1 MFSILLQDW
10 MRVVSNDS
18 KVLTVVNRKRV
29 EKGYRL
35 LQGDNL
41 RALFLTLIQSM
52 EEILK
57 DLESLMG
64 QSRMEFPRLYFI
76 SNEELVEVLG
86 ISRNPKALQEC
97 AMKIFPGIQNLSYS
111 LPTGIASMNTTLD
124 FALNGKYY
132 KIYFSSFT
140 SGCL

>member
-1 MFSILLQDW
+1 

-18 KVLTVVNRKRV
+18 KVLTVVNRKRG

-41 RALFLTLIQSM
+41 RTLFLGLIQSK

-57 DLESLMG
+57 DLETLMG
-64 QSRMEFPRLYFI
+64 LSRMEFPRLYFI

-86 ISRNPKALQEC
+86 ISRNPKALQDC
-97 AMKIFPGIQNLSYS
+97 AMKVFPGIQDLSYA
-111 LPTGIASMNTTLD
+111 LPSGIASMNTNLD
-124 FALNGKYY
+124 FALNGKD
-132 KIYFSSFT
+132 
-140 SGCL
+140 CLSK

>member
-1 MFSILLQDW
+1 
-10 MRVVSNDS
+10 MRVVANDS
-18 KVLTVVNRKRV
+18 KVLTVVNRKRG

-41 RALFLTLIQSM
+41 RTLFLGLIQLQ

-57 DLESLMG
+57 DLDSLLG

-97 AMKIFPGIQNLSYS
+97 AVKVFPGIQNLCYA

-124 FALNGKYY
+124 FALNGM
-132 KIYFSSFT
+132 FMDT
-140 SGCL
+140 SKHLGHMELIPWVCA